1 MRELGYPR
9 PISMDNFRQPNFP
22 LVADI
27 MFWLVLRYDPSAK
40 VPDDIDTEAQRVAFL
55 TAVGQVVASKARIV
69 LRTKSLY
76 AADGHAVKE
85 MLRLAGVL
93 LACVFLRRP
102 PAPPLFQPTNRRP
115 TPQR

>member
-1 MRELGYPR
+1 MNKLAHQY
-9 PISMDNFRQPNFP
+9 
-22 LVADI
+22 VAI

-40 VPDDIDTEAQRVAFL
+40 IPDDIDTEAQRVAFL

-85 MLRLAGVL
+85 MLRLASVL
-93 LACVFLRRP
+93 LSCVRAR
-102 PAPPLFQPTNRRP
+102 APLPRA
-115 TPQR
+115 